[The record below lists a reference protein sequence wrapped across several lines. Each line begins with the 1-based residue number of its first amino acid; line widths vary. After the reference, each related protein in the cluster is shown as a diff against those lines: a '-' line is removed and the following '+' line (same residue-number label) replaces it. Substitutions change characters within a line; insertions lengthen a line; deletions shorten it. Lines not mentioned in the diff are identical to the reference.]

1 MKWNTEGQS
10 GPEVIDGEAIQPL
23 EYVGEEPVAEE
34 PEPGHE
40 SEGNSKGHRPERLY
54 AQSGMPQGWIQA
66 RL

>member
-34 PEPGHE
+34 PEPRQKF
-40 SEGNSKGHRPERLY
+40 EGNSKGHGPERLY
-54 AQSGMPQGWIQA
+54 SQPGMPQGWIQA